1 MPIDTQEDIE
11 TLVSATRRFGD
22 DLQSSTGERNPCG
35 FCERGQKS
43 PIETVV
49 SAWVQQP
56 RKYTGGQGLAIGGG
70 RVVPEPFSGWRTHD
84 SPSGGESS
92 PIETRVSAWVDQP
105 RKYTGGQGL
114 AICGGSV
121 VPEAFCGWRTHDSVS
136 GGRSGSGE
144 RSSSEWEDQPSE
156 CVWSDVDLAHTGVT

>member
-43 PIETVV
+43 PIETMV
-49 SAWVQQP
+49 SAWVQ
-56 RKYTGGQGLAIGGG
+56 
-70 RVVPEPFSGWRTHD
+70 
-84 SPSGGESS
+84 
-92 PIETRVSAWVDQP
+92 QP

-121 VPEAFCGWRTHDSVS
+121 VPEAFCGWRTHDSLS

-156 CVWSDVDLAHTGVT
+156 CVWSDVDLAH